1 MLWRGLVCRT
11 PSLLSRLMAHSYYL
25 DVHAHIVH
33 EQFEGEEAAIA
44 EKCLAQGV
52 RQIVVNGLNPDSN
65 RKILQLCKAFPRL
78 YRPAIG
84 IYPLDAACNVI
95 DESTWKHPFPPP
107 ERFDV
112 DLEMDFI
119 EEMAMAKQVV
129 AIGECGLDKYYLTD
143 DVSMAEQERVLRRL
157 MRIAKAADLP
167 IILHTRKAEERVFQ
181 MLQEEGV
188 VKADFHCFGGKV
200 RNLPSITFEVIT
212 RGVDETGGE
221 DRRGGVLPV
230 HSLWRRADGL
240 VSGLGSGP
248 PSG

>member
-1 MLWRGLVCRT
+1 MPPCMLWRGVIYRT
-11 PSLLSRLMAHSYYL
+11 PSLLSRLMAHSYYV

-33 EQFEGEEAAIA
+33 ELFEGEEANIA
-44 EKCLAQGV
+44 ERCLAQNV
-52 RQIVVNGLNPDSN
+52 RQVVVNGLNPDSN
-65 RKILQLCKAFPRL
+65 RKILQLCKDFPQL

-95 DESTWKHPFPPP
+95 DESNWKHPFPPP
-107 ERFDV
+107 EKFDV
-112 DLEMDFI
+112 DRETDFI
-119 EEMAMAKQVV
+119 EEMAVTKQVV
-129 AIGECGLDKYYLTD
+129 AIGECGLDKFYLTD

-200 RNLPSITFEVIT
+200 SALHRT
-212 RGVDETGGE
+212 
-221 DRRGGVLPV
+221 V
-230 HSLWRRADGL
+230 H
-240 VSGLGSGP
+240 
-248 PSG
+248 